1 MENLLEKYKSN
12 FPEID
17 SLFDYQ
23 EEVLK
28 LLAAKKN
35 TLSIIPTGGGKS
47 LIFQLA
53 ALELEGITLV
63 ISPLLALM
71 DEQVNELNDLRN
83 IKALALNSNLS
94 FVEQR
99 QLLRN
104 LKNESF
110 KLVYVSPERLQNPF
124 FRAGLIASGIPVSL
138 IVVDEAHCIS
148 QWGSSFRPDYGQI
161 NSFVEFLKSEKQN
174 PFLFCLTATLSKKAR
189 KDILEEFQISG
200 EQVFIASNMIRDNLK
215 LHFQKVEHEDEK
227 EHFLRDFLKTHKP
240 QKSIAY
246 LYSKRECENYSER
259 LSDSY
264 STDYFHAGRD
274 STEKQS
280 VYQSYLKSEIQ
291 ILFATTAFGM
301 GINIPDIECVVHLH
315 IPNSIEEYYQ
325 QAGRGWRKK
334 TELKDCQCLA
344 LWSNVNFDRRR
355 QDLENHKYDIDLLKK
370 AFKVLIGG
378 AKIKRIGQVVN
389 KDKDAMLNSE
399 YNLQLL
405 KYKLEKHGVL
415 KTIGEVNGTPL
426 SIKLTT
432 DTEFWSKIKQSA
444 KDGMDS
450 FSFVS
455 RMLDVPILDI
465 IHHLYDQD
473 LEGNIEKLPAMKKD
487 IFFELLTVEL
497 SDSIS
502 EKIVEE
508 INNELDFRIMQLNEL
523 QELFLSNN
531 HEEKLYAVLK

>member
-1 MENLLEKYKSN
+1 MENLLQKYKSF

-28 LLAAKKN
+28 LLTAKKN

-94 FVEQR
+94 FIEQR

-104 LKNESF
+104 LKNESY

-161 NSFVEFLKSEKQN
+161 NSFVEFLKNEKQN
-174 PFLFCLTATLSKKAR
+174 PFLFCLTATLSKEAR
-189 KDILEEFQISG
+189 KDILEEFKITD
-200 EQVFIASNMIRDNLK
+200 EQVFTSSNMIRDNLK

-227 EHFLRDFLKTHKP
+227 VNYLRDFLEAHKP

-246 LYSKRECENYSER
+246 LYSKRECENYAER
-259 LSDSY
+259 LSDQY
-264 STDYFHAGRD
+264 STDFFHAGRASAD
-274 STEKQS
+274 KQ
-280 VYQSYLKSEIQ
+280 VIYQSYLNSKIQ
-291 ILFATTAFGM
+291 VLFATTAFGM
-301 GINIPDIECVVHLH
+301 GINIPDIESVVHLH

-334 TELKDCQCLA
+334 TEQKDCQCLA

-355 QDLENHKYDIDLLKK
+355 QDLENQKYNIDHLKK
-370 AFKVLIGG
+370 AFKALCGG
-378 AKIKRIGQVVN
+378 AKIKSIGQVVN
-389 KDKDAMLNSE
+389 KDKDALLNSE
-399 YNLQLL
+399 FNLQLL

-426 SIKLTT
+426 SIKLAS
-432 DTEFWSKIKQSA
+432 DTEFWCKIKQSA
-444 KDGMDS
+444 MNGMDS
-450 FSFVS
+450 FSYVS
-455 RMLDVPILDI
+455 RILDIPILDI
-465 IHHLYDQD
+465 IYYLYEQD
-473 LEGNIEKLPAMKKD
+473 LKGNIEKLPAMKKD
-487 IFFELLTVEL
+487 IFFELLIMEL
-497 SDSIS
+497 DESICK
-502 EKIVEE
+502 KIVDE
-508 INNELDFRIMQLNEL
+508 INNEIDFRITQLNEL
-523 QELFLSNN
+523 QDLFSSNN
-531 HEEKLYAVLK
+531 HEEKLYSVLK